1 MTDPSPETFAAVAD
15 LIKLVVDAK
24 ACAKRVEELAKLSAD
39 IATAQAKLD
48 AAQPI
53 HDQKAAELEAREIS
67 VTERERI
74 VAIEEAEYF
83 RQKPKE
89 RFPLG
94 MNGEPGTRSWS
105 GLTREAE

>member
-1 MTDPSPETFAAVAD
+1 
-15 LIKLVVDAK
+15 
-24 ACAKRVEELAKLSAD
+24 
-39 IATAQAKLD
+39 
-48 AAQPI
+48 
-53 HDQKAAELEAREIS
+53 